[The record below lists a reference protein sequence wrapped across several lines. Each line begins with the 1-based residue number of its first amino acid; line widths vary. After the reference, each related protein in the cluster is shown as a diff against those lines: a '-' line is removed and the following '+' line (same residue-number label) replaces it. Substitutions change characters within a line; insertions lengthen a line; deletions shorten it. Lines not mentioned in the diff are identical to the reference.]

1 MVEGKVESG
10 WNGLKMIQDTPY
22 AKQLSNSDLDFPTNF
37 QSNATKIA
45 KFGYGVGFWLGGKGS
60 CNCLKIS
67 QATPLFH
74 LKCSLQKVLPYQVS
88 LKLGKNLRN

>member
-1 MVEGKVESG
+1 MVEGKVDSG

-45 KFGYGVGFWLGGKGS
+45 KVGYVLGFLLGGKGS
-60 CNCLKIS
+60 CNGLKIN
-67 QATPLFH
+67 QATPLFR
-74 LKCSLQKVLPYQVS
+74 LKCSP
-88 LKLGKNLRN
+88 